1 MPKPNLDAEVKPIT
15 EAEIDIF
22 MCRLQ
27 NAVWEED
34 REKIDKII
42 EEIKARVKEVE
53 SDQEKNYGEVH
64 T

>member
-1 MPKPNLDAEVKPIT
+1 MTKTITDAEVKPIT

-27 NAVWEED
+27 GAIWEED

-53 SDQEKNYGEVH
+53 SEKEKNYGVIK
-64 T
+64 